1 MEQLEDRT
9 LMSAAPPEP
18 VILENNFGHNT
29 ASEVFF
35 VLSNH
40 ESKRIHMENEGVVM
54 GVRDSL
60 VTEKEYKP
68 TAEMPLE
75 VSLTVNFTEPDS
87 LYVFTRSEGSTAV
100 GGYRSNNE
108 IRVELDMV
116 SKLLRIFEVQKGG
129 MRVIGELSNVDLP
142 LRQDLTLK
150 VKDDGTAIGVSIGQY
165 AVSGES
171 TVQNA
176 VNRAGYSNWCRQ
188 FATDNFMV
196 AHGTADVA
204 GDPPEDPPPGEDPVD
219 PIDLI
224 ASETVRR
231 QLELKQLAYDLD
243 QQYGFR
249 INGKLYFNE
258 HKMSE
263 KEFWS
268 DTLSDWVI
276 ILPNGNIHR
285 PGGGYPFLVASDPS
299 LYEDISLLLNAQP
312 LTAQERGLLT
322 DLDAATSPVLQS
334 LNLVA
339 TPVQSTSETL
349 LTESFE
355 GGWDT
360 SKFLNQESTWANG
373 NTAAQGDMLLL
384 GNRDRFRTVETFT
397 GTETDLVD
405 FSGTFSFV
413 DAEQL
418 FINVYTGSTLGYEG
432 HRPRNELQFAVNMLD
447 TGHPVLTAHS
457 IQDGAY
463 TELAQAEIRLE
474 QNVQYQ
480 FHVVCDA
487 QTATLTILDEAGTR
501 IRQMSVPIPGHLS
514 GGGHM
519 GVSNERHPVLGGV
532 RVHDLA
538 VEHTDLQKLG
548 SASVLPYTSLSVLRL
563 MDPEAAV
570 ALKFG
575 ELQRAYES
583 VGARSL
589 AMQQAD
595 VSLLSTE
602 DLTLAVDQLRDTG
615 SFFQVQQ
622 QEFEELMN
630 MNMPH
635 TVTGSVALSGM
646 AAEAVEYGQRV
657 SLILTELGGTAQ
669 LRAWQGTAASATV
682 TPGQLPD
689 GTESIT
695 GTGGALALDL
705 SESDSFV
712 TGVSFTVQTGD
723 ASPVQVVFQRG
734 DREAH
739 VLQAA
744 SGETVSYE
752 DAAGITGVVILP
764 AGTGTQ
770 VTLSALTI
778 TGTKNI
784 DQLDVASLNPVSSSA
799 LSQAA
804 FPMGN
809 TASFDLV
816 PVAYAN
822 GVGFSMGDYWCGRQ
836 YIHHSPGAY
845 LRLSMP
851 EELNGRPV
859 NAILG
864 SLYYLDANGIHTLP
878 PEWYEVIDARRIVV
892 GPGAP
897 EHLAI
902 AGGYNPA
909 LGVTP
914 GQFYSEVAPAEDMNL
929 TVNIEQVSNGFT
941 DQAGFGGRVQPPSR
955 YKNPVVFGAA
965 HLQAN
970 IVNDGQA
977 GGQVIVNVYSGY
989 LEGTA
994 NPLQGTYVSEIQA
1007 NETVGLTA
1015 NFALNG
1021 TPPTDQTH
1029 GKVVLEVI
1037 YPDGHTQIVQYETA
1051 LSQSTFGTA
1060 QSPDGGDGP
1069 GPEVVRTA
1077 ASQAARIANDLL
1089 ARAGEASGTERD
1101 EKMQQA
1107 IAYVNRQ
1114 ENRLEIIA
1122 SLSPGSRSLFNA
1134 ILVKQVY
1141 EAGTDPRI
1149 RNILLAR
1156 EDGDISNDP
1165 RFAWLAQDLHTEVR
1179 DGIQVLVYTV
1189 EGVEHSFPV
1198 APSIALHDSLKDAAQ
1213 VMGEGVQSELYA
1225 ATDAFFGTLA
1235 FTGGL
1240 SRLSVTGESLRETLA
1255 LHRDRLAGI
1264 PYIGNRFAE
1273 EVWNDLDG
1281 TQSEVIIL
1289 SAYDVRTANPEVQ
1302 SGTNALDRW
1311 YATRGEAPIEIT
1323 WSTSVDQDGTYSLQ
1337 LQGCDNWDLDRAMVI
1352 IDNQHA
1358 MPLVSQ
1364 NSRLNFHL
1372 SAGGHTFRVIGLGVP
1387 QEAGVSDASFILW
1400 NINGF
1405 APFAASKLETMLIA
1419 DHPEEFDETTPFTVN
1434 VDGQVD
1440 SLTGV
1445 TALINH
1451 FAPILHFTGGE
1462 RFSVPF
1468 AVDPNIIPSDG
1479 KSDTELDLSLYETG
1493 IFDSSN
1499 TESAVYASV
1508 LENEELGEI
1517 AITYNFYFP
1526 RSNWE
1531 EHGGANTHEGDWE
1544 AATVF
1549 LKMNGDMKWEPDRI
1563 AVGQH
1568 IQFAGGQTDKS
1579 DGGENRLW
1587 NAVELQGG
1595 SQPHL
1600 YVGLGGH
1607 ALYFEADE
1615 TVWPTL
1621 SPDVFKTEVHDGSGI
1636 TYDARGSAFYIPRA
1650 AAIGAHSDLSWLLY
1664 TGYWGD
1670 SNLVDWELGDTA
1682 PRGPLFVSSGFPEGM
1697 RWLDPW
1703 DWSDDFNY

>member
-1 MEQLEDRT
+1 
-9 LMSAAPPEP
+9 MSAAPPEP

-116 SKLLRIFEVQKGG
+116 SKLLRIFEVQNGG

-204 GDPPEDPPPGEDPVD
+204 GDPLEDPPPGEDPVD

-373 NTAAQGDMLLL
+373 HTEVQGDMLLL

-432 HRPRNELQFAVNMLD
+432 HRPGNELQFAVNMLD

-463 TELAQAEIRLE
+463 TELAQAKIRLE

-480 FHVVCDA
+480 FHVVCDDA
-487 QTATLTILDEAGTR
+487 AATLTILDEAGTR

-622 QEFEELMN
+622 QEFDELMN

-635 TVTGSVALSGM
+635 AVTDSVELSGM

-723 ASPVQVVFQRG
+723 ASPVQIIFQRG

-739 VLQAA
+739 ALQAA

-784 DQLDVASLNPVSSSA
+784 DQLDVTALSPVSSAA

-909 LGVTP
+909 LGVMP
-914 GQFYSEVAPAEDMNL
+914 GAFYGDVAPAEDMNL

-941 DQAGFGGRVQPPSR
+941 AQAGFGGRVQPPSR

-1021 TPPTDQTH
+1021 APPTGQTH
-1029 GKVVLEVI
+1029 GRVVLEVI

-1077 ASQAARIANDLL
+1077 ATQAARIANDLL
-1089 ARAGEASGTERD
+1089 ARAGEASGAERD

-1122 SLSPGSRSLFNA
+1122 SLSPGTRSIFNA
-1134 ILVKQVY
+1134 LLADQ
-1141 EAGTDPRI
+1141 ALTAATDSHI
-1149 RNILLAR
+1149 RGLLLAR

-1179 DGIQVLVYTV
+1179 DGVQVLVYTV

-1198 APSIALHDSLKDAAQ
+1198 APSIALHDSLKDAAKT
-1213 VMGEGVQSELYA
+1213 MEEAAQSDLYA

-1235 FTGGL
+1235 VTGGL

-1323 WSTSVDQDGTYSLQ
+1323 WSTFIEQDGTYSLQ
-1337 LQGCDNWDLDRAMVI
+1337 LQGCDNWNLDNSMVI
-1352 IDNQHA
+1352 IDNRHA
-1358 MPLVSQ
+1358 MPLTGMNQST
-1364 NSRLNFHL
+1364 RLNFHL
-1372 SAGGHTFRVIGLGVP
+1372 SEGGHTFRIIGLGVP
-1387 QEAGVSDASFILW
+1387 QEAGVSDASFILR
-1400 NINGF
+1400 NHDGI
-1405 APFAASKLETMLIA
+1405 APVTVSELNTMLIA
-1419 DHPEEFDETTPFTVN
+1419 DHPEEFDETSEFEIYDLNGAHEV
-1434 VDGQVD
+1434 V
-1440 SLTGV
+1440 GV
-1445 TALINH
+1445 ANLAKH
-1451 FAPILHFTGGE
+1451 FAPILHFHQDEDYPMPVSVDAIWQNAGISDAWDPENDISLAGVTGTTPIVY
-1462 RFSVPF
+1462 SNV
-1468 AVDPNIIPSDG
+1468 
-1479 KSDTELDLSLYETG
+1479 LSRNG
-1493 IFDSSN
+1493 
-1499 TESAVYASV
+1499 
-1508 LENEELGEI
+1508 NEM
-1517 AITYNFYFP
+1517 AINYFFFYP

-1544 AATVF
+1544 GMTIF
-1549 LKMNGDMKWEPDRI
+1549 LIKSESGQSAGKWVPSHI
-1563 AVGQH
+1563 ALAQH
-1568 IQFAGGQTDKS
+1568 VDIADNLADHLNT
-1579 DGGENRLW
+1579 DGGDIVDWTDPILALE
-1587 NAVELQGG
+1587 G
-1595 SQPHL
+1595 SHPHL
-1600 YVGLGGH
+1600 YVGLGSH
-1607 ALYFEADE
+1607 ATFAYAGQTEFGIYQDQHTSNDLVGVSMENYVVNLPRISSGSEPEWLRYMGLWGAYSDE
-1615 TVWPTL
+1615 L
-1621 SPDVFKTEVHDGSGI
+1621 GQSGI
-1636 TYDARGSAFYIPRA
+1636 RGPAFYD
-1650 AAIGAHSDLSWLLY
+1650 SSY
-1664 TGYWGD
+1664 GYYK
-1670 SNLVDWELGDTA
+1670 N
-1682 PRGPLFVSSGFPEGM
+1682 
-1697 RWLDPW
+1697 RWLNPW
-1703 DWSDDFNY
+1703 EWSYEFNNIRERL